1 MSGTHQKTN
10 VNMAPLKKIKIL
22 ACVKQDA
29 NIRARNRGV
38 FKLRGTEGEK
48 AMAGVCLNTIKQR

>member
-1 MSGTHQKTN
+1 MSGAHQKTN
-10 VNMAPLKKIKIL
+10 VNMASLKKIL

-29 NIRARNRGV
+29 NIRARSRGE

>member
-1 MSGTHQKTN
+1 MSRTHQKTN
-10 VNMAPLKKIKIL
+10 VNMAYLTKKIL

-48 AMAGVCLNTIKQR
+48 AMAGVCLNTMKQR